1 VLVPSTDDGSEEMV
15 GSLGDQ
21 INVVA
26 IEDEDK
32 LDSFDSYDS
41 KVSSV
46 SKSIDSIFD
55 STKALRW
62 YL

>member
-1 VLVPSTDDGSEEMV
+1 VLVPSTDDCSEKMV
-15 GSLGDQ
+15 WSLGDQ

-32 LDSFDSYDS
+32 LDSFDSYNS

-46 SKSIDSIFD
+46 SESIDGIFD

>member
-21 INVVA
+21 IDMMT
-26 IEDEDK
+26 IEDEDE
-32 LDSFDSYDS
+32 LNSFDCYDS

-46 SKSIDSIFD
+46 SEPIDGIFD
-55 STKALRW
+55 STKALGW
-62 YL
+62 YF